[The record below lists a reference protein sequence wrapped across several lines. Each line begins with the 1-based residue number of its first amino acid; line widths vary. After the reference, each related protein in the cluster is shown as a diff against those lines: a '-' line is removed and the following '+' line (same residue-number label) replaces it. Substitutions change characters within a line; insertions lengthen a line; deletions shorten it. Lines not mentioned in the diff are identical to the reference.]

1 VTADGDAPGS
11 KQPDGDE
18 EKPDPPPP
26 PPSPSPDSPD
36 GTDAPEVVEGIGP
49 DAPPPPRTCCP
60 MRRKVVVG
68 ILGVL
73 PEQQCGVGDAEL
85 ADFLR
90 FDLQTPDGKPVLAFR
105 YCPWCGAARGPDTE
119 FRIVDVGFVGNE
131 EGEGDDDEDGFEP
144 PSSSFDPPSFGPRPE
159 DD

>member
-1 VTADGDAPGS
+1 LSDGDDAPPREGDP
-11 KQPDGDE
+11 QPGE
-18 EKPDPPPP
+18 EPKDAAGGEPPPA
-26 PPSPSPDSPD
+26 PSEE
-36 GTDAPEVVEGIGP
+36 AAEVVEGIGP
-49 DAPPPPRTCCP
+49 EAAPRTCCP

-119 FRIVDVGFVGNE
+119 FRIVDVGFVGGGE
-131 EGEGDDDEDGFEP
+131 EGDDDEDGFEP
-144 PSSSFDPPSFGPRPE
+144 PSSSFEPPSFGPRPE
-159 DD
+159 DE